1 MHRVADVGVA
11 AHWLYKSGAEGEGKV
26 QQQALQWLKD
36 LLDIQQKA
44 GNSSEF
50 LEHLKVDLFPDEVYV
65 FTPNGEIKKLPR
77 GSTTVDFAYDVHT
90 GVGDRC
96 IGAKVN
102 YKLVPLRTQLKN
114 GDHVEIITS
123 EWGRPTPSWLNYV
136 VTSRA
141 RAHIRSFL
149 KSQKNEE
156 SCLLG
161 ERLLDKAVTVLGF
174 DLGQIEEKQK
184 KKLLKKLQI
193 KKWPLLLE
201 EIGIGN
207 RVADIVARQLVSDIS
222 GKTKKG
228 KDTGL
233 AITGTEGVVVTFGKC
248 CHPIPGDPV
257 LGYLSAG
264 RGVVVHTADCPN
276 LGKFQKHPE
285 RWLDVHWE
293 DTLKGVFQVAI
304 QVESRNEQGALAA
317 IAAAIS
323 DMDAN
328 IDKVTFAERDGNFSA
343 LNIILEVS
351 DRVHLAK
358 IMRKIRTQEFV
369 SRISRVKG

>member
-1 MHRVADVGVA
+1 M
-11 AHWLYKSGAEGEGKV
+11 
-26 QQQALQWLKD
+26 
-36 LLDIQQKA
+36 
-44 GNSSEF
+44 
-50 LEHLKVDLFPDEVYV
+50 
-65 FTPNGEIKKLPR
+65 
-77 GSTTVDFAYDVHT
+77 
-90 GVGDRC
+90 
-96 IGAKVN
+96 
-102 YKLVPLRTQLKN
+102 KN

-141 RAHIRSFL
+141 RAHIRAFL

-174 DLGQIEEKQK
+174 DLGEIEEKQK

-193 KKWPLLLE
+193 KKWPQLLE

-207 RVADIVARQLVSDIS
+207 RVADIVARQLVSDVS

-228 KDTGL
+228 KDAGL

-276 LGKFQKHPE
+276 LGNFQKHSE

-293 DTLKGVFQVAI
+293 DKLKGVYQVAI
-304 QVESRNEQGALAA
+304 QVESRNEQGALAS

-323 DMDAN
+323 DMNAN
-328 IDKVTFAERDGNFSA
+328 IDKITFEERDGNFSA
-343 LNIILEVS
+343 LNIIIEVT

-358 IMRKIRTQEFV
+358 IMRRIRTQELV